1 VKEKNETAQQ
11 IRDAVN
17 NIVKNLEAK
26 LAKGEMKATLGDFIR
41 LVQLQ
46 KEIGEEQPSEMT
58 VFWVDEP
65 CEKE

>member
-17 NIVKNLEAK
+17 NILENLQTK
-26 LAKGEMKATLGDFIR
+26 MSKGEMKATLGDFIR

-46 KEIGEEQPSEMT
+46 KEMGEEQPSEIT

>member
-1 VKEKNETAQQ
+1 MSKILQ
-11 IRDAVN
+11 
-17 NIVKNLEAK
+17 NLEKK
-26 LAKGEMKATLGDFIR
+26 LSEDTNLKGTLGEYIR

-46 KEIGEEQPSEMT
+46 KEIGEEQPLEIT